1 MQEDNRQVALNYANK
16 LLKEKGLKL
25 YKLEAITDSRFEI
38 KAAKDS
44 FVMPLIVQIFE
55 LEVVNKE

>member
-1 MQEDNRQVALNYANK
+1 MEEDNRQIALNYANR

-25 YKLEAITDSRFEI
+25 YKLEAITDRRFEI

-55 LEVVNKE
+55 LEIIK